1 MDHRPYIRKTETADT
16 AVLMIHGI
24 MGTPRHFDGFLPLI
38 PESWDIYNILLDG
51 HGKTVKDFNATSME
65 KWKAQVQAYFRELSS
80 RYEKI
85 WVIAHSMGTLLS
97 MEAAQLYPEKL
108 MGMIFLAPPLKIRMR
123 PVMVKYSA
131 KVIFGSIDAGKTRE
145 AAVARGNSIA
155 PEKKVWRYLGN
166 IPRLLELIRLSHH
179 CRKLAVDVP
188 CVAFLSGKDELVAVS
203 SGKYLPG
210 CETVLLPK
218 SGHFYYTP
226 EEWKT
231 LADRTQEFFRKNM

>member
-38 PESWDIYNILLDG
+38 PESWDIYNILLEG
-51 HGKTVKDFNATSME
+51 HGKTVRDFNRASMGI
-65 KWKAQVQAYFRELSS
+65 WQNQVQQYFRELSG

-85 WVIAHSMGTLLS
+85 YVIAHSMGTLLS

-108 MGMIFLAPPLKIRMR
+108 EKLIFLAPPMKICMR

-131 KVIFGSIDAGKTRE
+131 KVIFRGIDASKERE
-145 AAVARGNSIA
+145 VAVARGNSIA
-155 PEKKVWRYLGN
+155 PETRVWRYVGN
-166 IPRLLELIRLSHH
+166 IPRLLELIRLSHR
-179 CRKLAVDVP
+179 CRKLAVKQP
-188 CVAFLSGKDELVAVS
+188 CLVFLSGKDELVSVS
-203 SGKYLPG
+203 SGNYLCG
-210 CETVLLPK
+210 CQQVILPQ

-226 EEWKT
+226 EEWET
-231 LADRTQEFFRKNM
+231 LAQKTIEFLQ